1 MTGLITKQKMYIYIY
16 IDFYLYIIILS
27 NISFL
32 SPCVKQFVVLTA
44 FKSLLI
50 LDHILGPRNDIFFCP
65 KAVFRKG
72 ISNTICDL
80 VLYLFKE
87 GVNISLK

>member
-1 MTGLITKQKMYIYIY
+1 M
-16 IDFYLYIIILS
+16 ILS

-32 SPCVKQFVVLTA
+32 SPCVKQFVVLTT

-50 LDHILGPRNDIFFCP
+50 LENILGPRNDIFFCP
-65 KAVFRKG
+65 KAVFRRD
-72 ISNTICDL
+72 ISNAICDL

-87 GVNISLK
+87 GVNYR

>member
-1 MTGLITKQKMYIYIY
+1 MLIFI
-16 IDFYLYIIILS
+16 LYIIILS

-32 SPCVKQFVVLTA
+32 SPCVKQFVVLTT
-44 FKSLLI
+44 FKLLLI
-50 LDHILGPRNDIFFCP
+50 LDYILGPRNNIYFFP
-65 KAVFRKG
+65 KAVFRRG
-72 ISNTICDL
+72 ISNAICDL